1 MYLSQKPVPHQ
12 VGTLEDGTPQIL
24 EFFPISTR
32 LASQMRALAVPIAQ
46 GLAVLFASDEKDQA
60 QRVKQSGTEYEQTIL
75 ALDPVLAKERA
86 EQRKAAIGMLCEGI
100 LSQQSLNCFA
110 EIIMDSL
117 RNDYPRGKR
126 TPDDVKKFL
135 DDVPLPLMTP
145 LLVGVAKANKDLF
158 GPFAGWV
165 SGERIKELLKKVAA
179 GETSAAGSPAEKGEE
194 ATTAPPG

>member
-1 MYLSQKPVPHQ
+1 MYLCTKPTEHP

-24 EFFPISTR
+24 KFYPISTR

-60 QRVKQSGTEYEQTIL
+60 QRIKQTGAEYEQTIL
-75 ALDPVLAKERA
+75 ALDPALAKERS
-86 EQRKAAIGMLCEGI
+86 EQRKSAIAALCEGV

-117 RNDYPRGKR
+117 REEYPKGAR

-135 DDVPLPLMTP
+135 ADVPLPMMTP

-165 SGERIKELLKKVAA
+165 SGDAMQALLAKVAG
-179 GETSAAGSPAEKGEE
+179 GETSTAVPAPKGQE
-194 ATTAPPG
+194 APPAQ